1 MCRIGIS
8 AAALCLCVA
17 ACAQRGGVAYE
28 PQAPPAAIEPLGAT
42 SYRLLYS
49 FGEREK
55 SGDGVRPV
63 AALHAIGGTFYG
75 TTQQGGTRANSCS
88 FGCGTVFRI
97 SPAGVESIVYRF
109 SGGID
114 GMAPAS
120 RLVTLGGALAGTT
133 QAGGAGTACY
143 GGCGTVFRVNTDG
156 TKAKVLYAFT
166 GGHDGAVPLGGLTV
180 AGTLLYGTTEY
191 GGKRGDDCLNG
202 CGTVYSLHSD
212 GSNERILHRFAGG
225 SDGANPLDTL
235 LDVNGSLYGT
245 TMYGGTKTTLCSH
258 GCGTVFRVD
267 AAGTEK
273 ILYRFRYALKLADA
287 AYPVAGL
294 LFSGGL
300 LYGTTLAGGTA
311 GLGTV
316 FVVNPSSGKERV
328 LHSFVCCSKA
338 SKDGAYPAASLAQ
351 AGGALYGTTRGGGA
365 NGHGTVFEITAG
377 GKEGIVYN
385 FGARPD
391 GNQPDASLLLS
402 GTELFGTTAWGG
414 RISEGSVFRL
424 TP

>member
-1 MCRIGIS
+1 MCRIAIS
-8 AAALCLCVA
+8 AAALCLGVA
-17 ACAQRGGVAYE
+17 ACAQRGGASFE
-28 PQAPPAAIEPLGAT
+28 PQGPPAAFERLGAS
-42 SYRLLYS
+42 SYRVLYS

-55 SGDGVRPV
+55 SDDGVRPL
-63 AALHAIGGTFYG
+63 AALHAIAGTFYG
-75 TTQQGGTRANSCS
+75 TTQQGGVRANRCS

-109 SGGID
+109 KGGID
-114 GMAPAS
+114 GVAPAA
-120 RLVTLGGALAGTT
+120 RLVTLGAALAGTT
-133 QAGGAGTACY
+133 TAGGAGTACI
-143 GGCGTVFRVNTDG
+143 GGCGTIFRVNTDG
-156 TKAKVLYAFT
+156 TKANVLYAFT
-166 GGHDGAVPLGGLTV
+166 GGHDGAAPLGGLTV
-180 AGTLLYGTTEY
+180 SGTLLYGTTEY
-191 GGKRGDDCLNG
+191 GGKRGDGCLDG

-245 TMYGGTKTTLCSH
+245 TMYGGNKTALCSH

-267 AAGTEK
+267 ADGSEK

-287 AYPVAGL
+287 AYPAAGL
-294 LFSGGL
+294 LFRHGL

-316 FVVNPSSGKERV
+316 FVVDPSSGKERV
-328 LHSFVCCSKA
+328 LHSFICCGKA
-338 SKDGAYPAASLAQ
+338 SKDGAYPVASLVET
-351 AGGALYGTTRGGGA
+351 GGVFYGTTRGGGA
-365 NGHGTVFEITAG
+365 DGRGTVFRIARS
-377 GKEGIVYN
+377 GKEGVVHS
-385 FGARPD
+385 FAARPD

-414 RISEGSVFRL
+414 RISEGSVFRV